1 MVSGRLGHDQ
11 PRLATVTLADPRVR
25 LGLSAAAILATA
37 APVRTDRV
45 GQRESRVFLAV
56 NGLPDRLYR
65 PTWMI
70 MQLGAFGAVP
80 ATACAAWLAGDRRLA
95 WRLAASGSATWVLAK
110 LVKKRVGRPRP
121 SSLLPGA
128 RCRGPEASGLGYLS
142 GHAGVVTALGA
153 AAFHRAGPAGR
164 CAIAGAVATVGMSR
178 AYVGAHL
185 PLDIAGGAALGLAV
199 EAAVALA
206 CPPAPA
212 GGHASDLSNRTRACE
227 AASGPAASPWR
238 S

>member
-95 WRLAASGSATWVLAK
+95 WRLARAA
-110 LVKKRVGRPRP
+110 RPPGRSP
-121 SSLLPGA
+121 SWS
-128 RCRGPEASGLGYLS
+128 
-142 GHAGVVTALGA
+142 
-153 AAFHRAGPAGR
+153 
-164 CAIAGAVATVGMSR
+164 
-178 AYVGAHL
+178 
-185 PLDIAGGAALGLAV
+185 
-199 EAAVALA
+199 
-206 CPPAPA
+206 
-212 GGHASDLSNRTRACE
+212 
-227 AASGPAASPWR
+227 
-238 S
+238 